1 MQYPGCQRLF
11 MRGFWFRLSLKK
23 WPAPE
28 VFSRSFAARVFTCGR
43 RSSSSHVRK
52 NLWYPGYP
60 CRSLLKINVNA
71 LSNTSLHF
79 QGLEKKKILNFS
91 LCSGQAALTFCLPG
105 AGLFLFI
112 VVDDLVNPLGPTS
125 DQHQFSPNNI
135 SRSSRVKVMRITKL
149 ITKGRMLWS

>member
-11 MRGFWFRLSLKK
+11 MCGFWFRLSLKK

-28 VFSRSFAARVFTCGR
+28 VFSRSFAARVFTRGR

-60 CRSLLKINVNA
+60 CRSLLKMNDNA

-79 QGLEKKKILNFS
+79 QGSKKKKILNFS

-112 VVDDLVNPLGPTS
+112 VVNDLVNPLGPKS